1 MIQDNQIHQDDIRKM
16 NISLEISLNLQ
27 IMIQL
32 NMFVNK
38 KVCHVL
44 SDSILNISWC
54 LVGT

>member
-1 MIQDNQIHQDDIRKM
+1 MIQDNQIHQDDIR

-38 KVCHVL
+38 KKYVMFYL
-44 SDSILNISWC
+44 IQS
-54 LVGT
+54 

>member
-1 MIQDNQIHQDDIRKM
+1 MIQANQIHQDR
-16 NISLEISLNLQ
+16 ISLEISLNLQ

-38 KVCHVL
+38 KVCQVL

>member
-1 MIQDNQIHQDDIRKM
+1 MIQDNQIHQADIR

-38 KVCHVL
+38 KVCQVL